1 MQNLGL
7 HTYSKCPHQDAAAG
21 ISGSTTAGAPAKMMG
36 QRGNITYATEL
47 LVD

>member
-7 HTYSKCPHQDAAAG
+7 HMYSKCPHQDAAAG
-21 ISGSTTAGAPAKMMG
+21 ISGGTIAGAPAKKMG
-36 QRGNITYATEL
+36 QRGNITFATEL